1 MIVEK
6 PKREDWKTL
15 VILLPLLLTMVG
27 VMLYEDMKHPCEDPC
42 EQISTTPVATVP
54 LVEEG
59 DDVSKFGYN
68 GFGVAWDAIEDIGWQ
83 GTAFEFPVNESVAM
97 YWDIATVI
105 PLWEDPSSNMI
116 LNPTSFRSAVYVT
129 YSGDTPE
136 KAYAYMDIT
145 AVSGAGRVSMAIYDD
160 AANLMGKTNWVTLT
174 ETGTGWYEFTFDSS
188 FQLVDGE
195 TYIIA
200 IGASFN
206 AVLDIFSV
214 ADGAPGGTVLP
225 LLKTNSGSEAGLLR

>member
-1 MIVEK
+1 
-6 PKREDWKTL
+6 
-15 VILLPLLLTMVG
+15 
-27 VMLYEDMKHPCEDPC
+27 
-42 EQISTTPVATVP
+42 
-54 LVEEG
+54 
-59 DDVSKFGYN
+59 VSKFGYN

-97 YWDIATVI
+97 YWDIATAI
-105 PLWEDPSSNMI
+105 PPWEDPSSNMI

-206 AVLDIFSV
+206 ALVDRFNV
-214 ADGAPGGTVLP
+214 ADGAAGDDPVLP